1 MKINFKVRF
10 KNPAF
15 LFNIGLAIATPIL
28 SYFGL
33 TFSDMTTWHGIGDLI
48 FKALGNPY
56 VVGLIAVSVWNAIND
71 PTVSGFSDSAN
82 AMTYTEPK
90 ENANSGE

>member
-1 MKINFKVRF
+1 MKINLKVRF

-15 LFNIGLAIATPIL
+15 LFNLALSIATPIL
-28 SYFGL
+28 AYYGL
-33 TFSDMTTWHGIGDLI
+33 AFRDMTTWNGVGDLI

-56 VVGLIAVSVWNAIND
+56 VVGLIAVSIWNAIND
-71 PTVSGFSDSAN
+71 PTVKGLSDSAN

-90 ENANSGE
+90 ENVNGE